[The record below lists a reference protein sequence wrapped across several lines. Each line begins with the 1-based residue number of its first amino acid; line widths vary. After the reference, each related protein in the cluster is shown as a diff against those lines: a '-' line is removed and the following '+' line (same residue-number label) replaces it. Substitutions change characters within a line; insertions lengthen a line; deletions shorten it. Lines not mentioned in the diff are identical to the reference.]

1 VNELEWVVIKFMAC
15 QMSVCEL
22 SRIDECELLLSNVHN
37 SFFFYLSVIIIVI
50 FLMFNV

>member
-37 SFFFYLSVIIIVI
+37 SFFFLSFCYYYSYFSDV
-50 FLMFNV
+50 